1 MNTNYKDKKISFKR
15 LKKSFT
21 YAFKGVGHAFKY
33 EQNFIVHSVMA
44 FLAVLLGFLLKI
56 NNYEWLALIL
66 IIGLV
71 LAFELIN
78 TALESLVDL
87 VTDKY
92 HELAAL
98 TKDTA
103 SSAVLVLALS
113 SIIIGLI
120 IFLPKII
127 DLF

>member
-1 MNTNYKDKKISFKR
+1 MIYKDKKLSFKR
-15 LKKSFT
+15 LKHSFK

-33 EQNFIVHSVMA
+33 EQNFFIHILM
-44 FLAVLLGFLLKI
+44 AVLAIILGVVLKI
-56 NNYEWLALIL
+56 SKIEWLVLII

-87 VTDKY
+87 VTKEY
-92 HELAAL
+92 NELAKV

-103 SSAVLVLALS
+103 ASAVLVLAIMS
-113 SIIIGLI
+113 VIIGIII
-120 IFLPKII
+120 FVPKII
-127 DLF
+127 ELF